1 MKKQTNAT
9 YMSSNSL
16 RINSERLKA
25 DFDAL
30 SEIGATRAGGV
41 SRQALS
47 AEDIEARMWF
57 ADRIED
63 AGLCLRDDDVGNL
76 SGVLL
81 SEDSAAKTLLL
92 GSHLDTVPNGGNYDG
107 VIGVLAAL
115 ECLRTV
121 KEAGLKLPVHLEA
134 IDFTDEEGCWQ
145 SLFGSLGLAGALNST
160 HINDVEENHAPF
172 RAALFRAG
180 INPYAVSKAKRD
192 SDTLTGYLELHI
204 EQGHRLDDAGTDIGL
219 VTEIVGRTTS
229 LFTFYGETRHSATTE
244 IDKRKDAL
252 QGAADFILRAYS
264 LVKDQYPLGALNCAN
279 VEVKPGVYNMIP
291 DKATLTVEYRHPG
304 EEELAEMESAMI
316 RLSRERAVEHTLT
329 VNSQRI
335 IHMPAATMS
344 PMIMQRVE
352 AVCQRLGLSRQSLIS
367 YAGHDAQIMSSITPT
382 GVVFIPSVKG
392 VSHNPKEYCEWEYVV
407 KGANVLLHTALEMA
421 MGDG

>member
-1 MKKQTNAT
+1 MRPIVSDIPK
-9 YMSSNSL
+9 L

-30 SEIGATRAGGV
+30 AEIGATRAGGV

-47 AEDIEARMWF
+47 TEDIEARMWF
-57 ADRIED
+57 ADRIDD

-81 SEDSAAKTLLL
+81 SEDSDAKTLLL
-92 GSHLDTVPNGGNYDG
+92 GSHLDTVPNGGHYDG

-145 SLFGSLGLAGALNST
+145 SLFGSLGLAGMLNST

-192 SDTLTGYLELHI
+192 SDTLAGFLELHI
-204 EQGHRLDDAGTDIGL
+204 EQGRRLDDAGLDVGL

-229 LFTFYGETRHSATTE
+229 LFTFYGETGHSATTE

-252 QGAADFILRAYS
+252 QGVAHFILRAYG
-264 LVKDQYPLGALNCAN
+264 LIRDQYPMGMLNCAD
-279 VEVKPGVYNMIP
+279 VKVQPGVYNMIP
-291 DKATLTVEYRHPG
+291 DKATLTVECRHPG
-304 EEELAEMESAMI
+304 EEALAEMVGALI
-316 RLSRERAVEHTLT
+316 RLSRECAVEYTLT

-335 IHMPAATMS
+335 AHMPAATMS
-344 PMIMQRVE
+344 PLIVQRVE
-352 AVCQRLGLSRQSLIS
+352 SVCKRLGVSNQSLIS
-367 YAGHDAQIMSSITPT
+367 YAGHDAQIISNLTPT
-382 GVVFIPSVKG
+382 GMIFIPSVKG
-392 VSHNPKEYCEWEYVV
+392 VSHNPKEYCEWENVV
-407 KGANVLLHTALEMA
+407 KGADVLLHTMLELA
-421 MGDG
+421 TGDAK